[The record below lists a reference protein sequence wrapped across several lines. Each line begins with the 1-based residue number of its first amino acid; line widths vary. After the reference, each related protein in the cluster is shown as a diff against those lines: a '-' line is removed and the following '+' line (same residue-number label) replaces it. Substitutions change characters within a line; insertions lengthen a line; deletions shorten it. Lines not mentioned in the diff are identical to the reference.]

1 MNYPTQNKHAEPRS
15 GTSRLNWG
23 DAFVGFGLIVAIW
36 LYVWKAAPWWQV
48 GVMFAIAAG
57 QGVIIWRRWHR
68 RHATQP
74 SGELT
79 VPTDINPG
87 ITDAE
92 LSRMYRHAYDGGQT
106 DHHDVVNLIR
116 QLVYRPTPPDTERCR
131 HCEHGRR
138 VHVVARGGQRD
149 RCEMAGCECRAYEAT
164 PPNNTPMYIDTD
176 RGRVTVP
183 TGADS
188 VDVGRDGILDR
199 IVERALVGDHAGVS
213 EEAEALED
221 AAYERGKRERLDVL
235 GLCDRWARELPGEPE
250 YLRGI
255 LSTIEN
261 DLLVALRPK
270 EPKP

>member
-1 MNYPTQNKHAEPRS
+1 VYHAP
-15 GTSRLNWG
+15 
-23 DAFVGFGLIVAIW
+23 
-36 LYVWKAAPWWQV
+36 
-48 GVMFAIAAG
+48 
-57 QGVIIWRRWHR
+57 
-68 RHATQP
+68 TQP

-164 PPNNTPMYIDTD
+164 PPNNTP
-176 RGRVTVP
+176 
-183 TGADS
+183 GADS
-188 VDVGRDGILDR
+188 VDVEAVAREFAADWGMTHETAHDLAD
-199 IVERALVGDHAGVS
+199 VLQAHGDAM
-213 EEAEALED
+213 
-221 AAYERGKRERLDVL
+221 YERGKREERERLLTEFDATGVCDDWVL
-235 GLCDRWARELPGEPE
+235 D
-250 YLRGI
+250 
-255 LSTIEN
+255 
-261 DLLVALRPK
+261 ALRTK
-270 EPKP
+270 EGGKP